1 MAYLKEKG
9 KGNFM
14 QYAFYYF
21 NSQLYAD
28 FVFHGVR
35 ELYSFFWSLL
45 DMWIMTSVF
54 DIYQVR
60 PQGYSGERSTLP
72 PSERVWFCGGR
83 TNKS

>member
-21 NSQLYAD
+21 DSQLYAD
-28 FVFHGVR
+28 FVFHRVR
-35 ELYSFFWSLL
+35 ELYSSFWSLL
-45 DMWIMTSVF
+45 DMWIMTSMF

-60 PQGYSGERSTLP
+60 PQGYSVKRSTLA
-72 PSERVWFCGGR
+72 PSECV
-83 TNKS
+83 